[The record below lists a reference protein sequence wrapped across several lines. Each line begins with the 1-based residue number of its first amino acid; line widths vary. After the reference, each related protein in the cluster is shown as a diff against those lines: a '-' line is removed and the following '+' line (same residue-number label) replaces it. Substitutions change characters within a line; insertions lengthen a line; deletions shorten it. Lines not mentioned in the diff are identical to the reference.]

1 MKITRVKIN
10 NYRSVGSE
18 QNCLHVEPQVTA
30 LIGKNE
36 SGKSNILEAVG
47 RLSFLEPLNK
57 AYLLNKNRHSA
68 EGVSISVDLEFEQH
82 EMDAHGL
89 TSSIT
94 SIHLD
99 GTQVAFEGG
108 LAEILCADR
117 QLMEAI
123 GQVCETKNDKS
134 VWGSDNNRLKIVNDT
149 LARLEDVAT
158 TMFGDYDAK
167 LRQLKG
173 LLLGENKDELA
184 NQIELISNRLQGYYD
199 MLPRMH
205 YWEMDREFQYSYSYS
220 DIEAALDDDKHMFNR
235 FLKAAGIDRSEMTT
249 ILFAN
254 SDGVRANA
262 RDNIEEKI
270 KFNIEKRFNEFY
282 TQEPVRIRCEL
293 ENKEF
298 KTFISTSG
306 DLMELTE
313 RSNGLRWYLGLFI
326 DTISYHNQESS
337 TPIVYLLDEP
347 GVHLHVNAQKELLK
361 LFYELTDERNQ
372 VIYTTHS
379 PYMIDNRDILNV
391 RAIQKDENG
400 NTRIFRNA
408 YDSRLS
414 KASKMETLSPVA
426 EALGVNLQFNLGP
439 SMEANIVTEGISDY
453 MYVKAMMDHFEIPNP
468 PYIIPSAGVTNI
480 NRIVSILIGWG
491 YDFTVL
497 LDYDKEGCNEYRKL
511 SKYLG
516 DAVSDKV
523 VFVTGVSEVDQEEEI
538 TSPKTIESLIS
549 EEDQKKLSIRYDE
562 PDSKTLAAREFH
574 DRLKRGELDLGEETM
589 ANFRR
594 LFSALGMLDEE
605 VHANRACD
613 Q

>member
-1 MKITRVKIN
+1 M
-10 NYRSVGSE
+10 
-18 QNCLHVEPQVTA
+18 
-30 LIGKNE
+30 
-36 SGKSNILEAVG
+36 
-47 RLSFLEPLNK
+47 
-57 AYLLNKNRHSA
+57 
-68 EGVSISVDLEFEQH
+68 
-82 EMDAHGL
+82 
-89 TSSIT
+89 
-94 SIHLD
+94 
-99 GTQVAFEGG
+99 FEGG

-123 GQVCETKNDKS
+123 GQVSETKNDKS

-205 YWEMDREFQYSYSYS
+205 YWERDREFQYSYSYS

-379 PYMIDNRDILNV
+379 
-391 RAIQKDENG
+391 
-400 NTRIFRNA
+400 
-408 YDSRLS
+408 
-414 KASKMETLSPVA
+414 
-426 EALGVNLQFNLGP
+426 
-439 SMEANIVTEGISDY
+439 
-453 MYVKAMMDHFEIPNP
+453 
-468 PYIIPSAGVTNI
+468 
-480 NRIVSILIGWG
+480 
-491 YDFTVL
+491 
-497 LDYDKEGCNEYRKL
+497 CN
-511 SKYLG
+511 S
-516 DAVSDKV
+516 
-523 VFVTGVSEVDQEEEI
+523 
-538 TSPKTIESLIS
+538 
-549 EEDQKKLSIRYDE
+549 
-562 PDSKTLAAREFH
+562 
-574 DRLKRGELDLGEETM
+574 
-589 ANFRR
+589 
-594 LFSALGMLDEE
+594 
-605 VHANRACD
+605 
-613 Q
+613 